1 MNESQKR
8 ILVGLVA
15 GSALSL
21 TLGVTAH
28 AEATEVS
35 EDPNT
40 KMTNEQSVTDAGL
53 PSTSVEGTGEG
64 TGEGTVEGTVE
75 GTGEG
80 TGEGTDEGTGAV
92 VNESD

>member
-35 EDPNT
+35 TDPNT
-40 KMTNEQSVTDAGL
+40 KMTNEQSVTDAGSL
-53 PSTSVEGTGEG
+53 GAS
-64 TGEGTVEGTVE
+64 GEGTVEGTDEGTVE

-80 TGEGTDEGTGAV
+80 TAV
-92 VNESD
+92 SYTHLRAHET